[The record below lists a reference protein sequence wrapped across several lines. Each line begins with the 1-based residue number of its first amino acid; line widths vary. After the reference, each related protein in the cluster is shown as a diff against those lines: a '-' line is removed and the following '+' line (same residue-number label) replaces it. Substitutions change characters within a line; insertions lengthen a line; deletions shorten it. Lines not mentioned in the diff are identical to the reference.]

1 MSLRLKFILYLITT
15 HLLFAGTGVYL
26 LVNHSLWLLAV
37 EAVFLVSLAVG
48 IKLISSLF
56 GTLELINTGAQFIND
71 GDFTARFREVG
82 QREMDQLVTIYNRMI
97 DHLREERTKLQEQN
111 YFLDRI
117 LTASP
122 SGIITL
128 DFDDHVVMMNPSAAR
143 MMQMLVQAP
152 ASELSGKK
160 LSDLHTSF
168 TDELDRLQTGESKVV
183 HLLGRRRVKCQKSQ
197 FLDRGFPR
205 AFILMEDLTEELRQ
219 SEKTA
224 YEKLIRLMSHEVNN
238 TVGASNSL
246 LHSCLHYTGQIRRE
260 DRHDFMTAL
269 GVVISRTDQL
279 NAFMRSF
286 ADVARLPAPKLQPC
300 DVRKLLENIGWLMKP
315 ECERRRIEWVWDVQ
329 AAPGEILMDRG
340 QMEQAFVN
348 ICKNAVEA
356 IGEDGRITLRLGN
369 KSGRGFVTIEDTGCG
384 LTPEVREHLFTPFF
398 STKENGQGIG
408 LTMVQEILD
417 GHQFDF
423 VFDSEPGQPT
433 QFTIWFSRD

>member
-1 MSLRLKFILYLITT
+1 MSLRLKFILYLIVT
-15 HLLFAGTGVYL
+15 HLLFALTAVYL
-26 LVNHSLWLLAV
+26 LWQRSLWLLAF
-37 EAVFLVSLAVG
+37 EAAFVISLAVG
-48 IKLISSLF
+48 IKLIRDLF

-71 GDFTARFREVG
+71 GDFTARFVEVG
-82 QREMDQLVTIYNRMI
+82 QPEMDQLVTIYNRMI
-97 DHLREERTKLQEQN
+97 DHLREERTRLQEQN

-122 SGIITL
+122 AGIITL
-128 DFDDHVVMMNPSAAR
+128 DFDDCIALLNPSAAR
-143 MMQMLVQAP
+143 MLEMLFQMP
-152 ASELSGKK
+152 GSELVGKQ
-160 LSDLHTSF
+160 LAELHASF
-168 TDELDRLQTGESKVV
+168 TDELSRLATGESKVI
-183 HLLGRRRVKCQKSQ
+183 HLLGRRRVKCHRSQ

-205 AFILMEDLTEELRQ
+205 GFLLMEELTEELRQ

-246 LHSCLHYTGQIRRE
+246 LHSCLHYSSQVRTE
-260 DRHDFMTAL
+260 DRHDFETAL

-300 DVRKLLENIGWLMKP
+300 DALKLLQNTAWLMKS
-315 ECERRRIEWVWDVQ
+315 ECERRRIEWQWDVQ
-329 AAPGEILMDRG
+329 DAPDLILMDRV
-340 QMEQAFVN
+340 QMEQVFVN
-348 ICKNAVEA
+348 ICQNALEA
-356 IGEDGRITLRLGN
+356 IGEDGCITVR
-369 KSGRGFVTIEDTGCG
+369 SGSKNGRSFVTIEDTGCG
-384 LTPEVREHLFTPFF
+384 LSAEVKEHLFTPFF

-423 VFDSEPGQPT
+423 SLDSEPGEPT
-433 QFTIWFSRD
+433 RFTIWFNR